1 MNNGFVPFKS
11 TEDTS
16 NNLDKSQNPHET
28 TNLFKD
34 GRFGANSDKK
44 GHKTDQE
51 MAGDEESEE
60 EIEVEQRRVDKLF
73 GKDQVERVLNHHEI
87 DLYEEFL
94 EPSETRFSKTNI
106 FVNYKEF
113 HNRRNL
119 IEVNRT
125 LDKKHFRK
133 QIRIVNKDKQ
143 IDKKMPCWASDLNLV
158 RKVQDIQNKLIDSGL
173 LQDHLNFETAD
184 EKREFLRPKVEQLC
198 NLMDKEYE
206 INYAKL
212 KKQREEQ
219 RRKQQLQMQN
229 KPGMSPHLAP
239 TNQQPQGQIK
249 MSRAAMLAQG
259 YNFTN
264 PKG

>member
-1 MNNGFVPFKS
+1 MAV
-11 TEDTS
+11 
-16 NNLDKSQNPHET
+16 
-28 TNLFKD
+28 
-34 GRFGANSDKK
+34 
-44 GHKTDQE
+44 DQHSE
-51 MAGDEESEE
+51 EE
-60 EIEVEQRRVDKLF
+60 EIEVEQRRVDRLF
-73 GKDQVERVLNHHEI
+73 GKEKVERVLNNNEI

-119 IEVNRT
+119 VEVNRQF
-125 LDKKHFRK
+125 DKKHFRK

-158 RKVQDIQNKLIDSGL
+158 RKVQNIQNKLIETGL
-173 LQDHLNFETAD
+173 LKDHLNFETSE

-198 NLMDKEYE
+198 SLMDREYE

-219 RRKQQLQMQN
+219 RRKQLQMTG
-229 KPGMSPHLAP
+229 KSGLSPHLAP
-239 TNQQPQGQIK
+239 SNHNTQPHG
-249 MSRAAMLAQG
+249 
-259 YNFTN
+259 
-264 PKG
+264 